1 MEEIFF
7 IDPNDKG
14 ISITLKR
21 EANIILASLDK
32 DSDEYLYKK
41 ERFEET
47 LSVIKAIENTEPQND
62 DDVNFIINT
71 INTIWNNGI
80 LSPLTLNKDE
90 FLNYAVFD
98 VFRNRRYKY
107 IYTYDNDKIYNA
119 KACNLFVR
127 AIYDVSINSQI
138 VSEKYI
144 LKENVVNPFPTPIY
158 ISKGGVITGDYID
171 RYRIREDIVQKHS
184 FTIQSIVNVPV
195 AKIIDG
201 DITIYVVDHREP
213 KLKVLK
219 EFYDIPIYY
228 DETIADRHYN
238 IRKYKKLDY

>member
-1 MEEIFF
+1 MKEVFF

-21 EANIILASLDK
+21 EANIILASLDEN
-32 DSDEYLYKK
+32 SDEYLYKK

-47 LSVIKAIENTEPQND
+47 LSVIKAIENTEPQQDND
-62 DDVNFIINT
+62 INFILNT
-71 INTIWNNGI
+71 INTIWNIGI

-90 FLNYAVFD
+90 FLNSAVFG
-98 VFRNRRYKY
+98 VFRNKRYEY
-107 IYTYDNDKIYNA
+107 IYKSNDDKIYNA

-127 AIYDVSINSQI
+127 AVYDVSINSQI

-144 LKENVVNPFPTPIY
+144 LNENIISPFPTPIY

-171 RYRIREDIVQKHS
+171 RYIIREDIVQKHA

-195 AKIIDG
+195 AKIIDK

-213 KLKVLK
+213 KLKVLQQ
-219 EFYDIPIYY
+219 FYDIPIYY
-228 DETIADRHYN
+228 NDIIANKHYN
-238 IRKYKKLDY
+238 IRKYNKIK

>member
-1 MEEIFF
+1 MEEAFYIN
-7 IDPNDKG
+7 PNDKG
-14 ISITLKR
+14 ISINLKR
-21 EANIILASLDK
+21 EANIILASLNK
-32 DSDEYLYKK
+32 DSYEYLYKK

-98 VFRNRRYKY
+98 VFRNKRYKY
-107 IYTYDNDKIYNA
+107 IYMYDNDKIYNA

-144 LKENVVNPFPTPIY
+144 LKEDVVNPFPTPIY

-213 KLKVLK
+213 KLKTLR
-219 EFYDIPIYY
+219 EFYEVPIYT
-228 DETIADRHYN
+228 DEIVKAKHYN
-238 IRKYKKLDY
+238 LRNYVKLNK